1 MSRNE
6 KHKNKLVCT
15 YKLTPCTEK
24 QASKNSNLLLTRRP
38 TISFIAS
45 NPPPRKLFPKNQII
59 YLQTI

>member
-45 NPPPRKLFPKNQII
+45 NPP
-59 YLQTI
+59 